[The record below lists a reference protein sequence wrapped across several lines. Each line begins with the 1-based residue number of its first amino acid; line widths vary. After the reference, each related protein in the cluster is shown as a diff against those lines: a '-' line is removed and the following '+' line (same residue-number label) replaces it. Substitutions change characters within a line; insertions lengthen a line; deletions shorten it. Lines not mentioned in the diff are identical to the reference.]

1 MAAPTSSSESVEN
14 VLLKLGHKGNDR
26 NAKDVGL
33 TDDVH
38 EEHVDSVFCG
48 EGRFEVSFFLK
59 IEGMLLVSARPL
71 LVLDLRLKAD
81 IVYYF

>member
-1 MAAPTSSSESVEN
+1 MNVSSIHFLRSVVICCVMLLDCESVVTLTAPTSSSLESVEN

-48 EGRFEVSFFLK
+48 EGRFE
-59 IEGMLLVSARPL
+59 
-71 LVLDLRLKAD
+71 
-81 IVYYF
+81 